1 MNITITGGSGF
12 IGSYLVE
19 SLHKKHAITIYDVN
33 KTRFNNVTFVEG
45 DIIDPKAADV
55 AIRNADIVIH
65 LAATLG
71 VINTERNPVKT
82 LDTNIFGTKNVLNAC
97 KNNHVKKIIFSSS
110 SEIYGEPIKI
120 PIKET
125 DKVMP
130 ITNYGISKLAAE
142 EYIKAYSKNFG
153 LRYTILRL
161 FNVYGEEQQNE
172 WVMSEFVSRA
182 LKNQD
187 IIIHGTG
194 YQIRAFC
201 HVSDAFKGFENTLEK
216 GDNDTFN
223 IGNDTEP
230 ISIKELAERI
240 ISLSNSKSIIKFI
253 PFEKSDRERSQS
265 EIMNRAPNIE
275 KAKQI
280 LGYQPKMS
288 LDEGLK
294 KIIKKR
300 IQEISS

>member
-12 IGSYLVE
+12 IGSNLVE
-19 SLHKKHAITIYDVN
+19 LLHKKHIITVFDAN
-33 KTRFNNVTFVEG
+33 KTRFNDVTFVKG
-45 DIIDPKAADV
+45 DITDPKAVDA
-55 AIRNADIVIH
+55 AIRNSDIVIH

-71 VINTERNPVKT
+71 VINTEKNPVKT
-82 LDTNIFGTKNVLNAC
+82 LDTNIFGTKNVLDAC

-110 SEIYGEPIKI
+110 SEVYGEPLKI

-125 DKVMP
+125 DKVIP

-161 FNVYGEEQQNE
+161 FNVYGEEQQNQ

-182 LKNQD
+182 IKNQD

-194 YQIRAFC
+194 SQIRAFC
-201 HVSDAFKGFENTLEK
+201 HVSDVVRGFEIALEK
-216 GDNDTFN
+216 GDGETFN
-223 IGNDTEP
+223 IGNDDEP
-230 ISIKELAERI
+230 ISIKELAEQI
-240 ISLSNSKSIIKFI
+240 ISLSNSKSIIKSI
-253 PFEKSDRERSQS
+253 SFEKSDRDRS
-265 EIMNRAPNIE
+265 EIMTRVPSIA

-280 LGYQPKMS
+280 LGYQPKIS
-288 LDEGLK
+288 LDEG
-294 KIIKKR
+294 IKRVIERNNKD
-300 IQEISS
+300 

>member
-12 IGSYLVE
+12 IGSNLVE
-19 SLHKKHAITIYDVN
+19 LLHKKHTVTVFDAN
-33 KTRFNNVTFVEG
+33 KTRFNDVTFVEG
-45 DIIDPKAADV
+45 DITDPKAAD
-55 AIRNADIVIH
+55 AATRNSDIVIH

-71 VINTERNPVKT
+71 VINTEKNPVKT
-82 LDTNIFGTKNVLNAC
+82 LDTNIFGTKNVLDAC

-110 SEIYGEPIKI
+110 SEVYGEPLKI

-125 DKVMP
+125 DKVIP

-153 LRYTILRL
+153 IRYTILRL
-161 FNVYGEEQQNE
+161 FNVYGEEQRNQ

-182 LKNQD
+182 IKNQD

-194 YQIRAFC
+194 SQVRAFC
-201 HVSDAFKGFENTLEK
+201 HVSDATRGFEIALEK
-216 GDNDTFN
+216 GDGETFN

-230 ISIKELAERI
+230 ISIKELAEKI
-240 ISLSNSKSIIKFI
+240 ISLSNSKSIIKSI
-253 PFEKSDRERSQS
+253 SFEKSDRDRS
-265 EIMNRAPNIE
+265 EIMTRAPSIE

-280 LGYQPKMS
+280 LGYQPKIS
-288 LDEGLK
+288 LDEG
-294 KIIKKR
+294 IKKVIKKK
-300 IQEISS
+300 IQEISC

>member
-12 IGSYLVE
+12 IGSNLVE
-19 SLHKKHAITIYDVN
+19 LLHKKHAITVFDAN
-33 KTRFNNVTFVEG
+33 KTRFNDVIFIEG
-45 DIIDPKAADV
+45 DIIDPKAADA
-55 AIRNADIVIH
+55 AIRNSDVVIH

-71 VINTERNPVKT
+71 VINTEKNPVKT
-82 LDTNIFGTKNVLNAC
+82 LDTNIFGTKNVLDAC

-110 SEIYGEPIKI
+110 SEVYGEPLKI

-125 DKVMP
+125 DKVIP

-161 FNVYGEEQQNE
+161 FNVYGEEQRNQ

-182 LKNQD
+182 IKNQD

-194 YQIRAFC
+194 SQIRAFC
-201 HVSDAFKGFENTLEK
+201 HVSDVVRGFEIALEK
-216 GDNDTFN
+216 GDSETFN
-223 IGNDTEP
+223 IGNDAEP

-240 ISLSNSKSIIKFI
+240 ISLSNSKSIIKSI
-253 PFEKSDRERSQS
+253 SFEKSDRDRS
-265 EIMNRAPNIE
+265 EIITRAPSIA

-280 LGYQPKMS
+280 LGYQPKIS
-288 LDEGLK
+288 LDEG
-294 KIIKKR
+294 IKKVIKKK
-300 IQEISS
+300 IQEIS